1 MWLCIRT
8 SVCCITANATAD
20 CGGYIDAGI
29 SGRRKLMS
37 LRLELAERCEGRSL
51 MVCGLGLVG
60 RCMWWKLISLVQGL
74 VDGL

>member
-1 MWLCIRT
+1 M
-8 SVCCITANATAD
+8 
-20 CGGYIDAGI
+20 DAGS
-29 SGRRKLMS
+29 SGRRKPMS
-37 LRLELAERCEGRSL
+37 LRLELADRCEGRSL